1 MRHHC
6 LYDLQSCYLCLRRR
20 NKSHQPL
27 ILSFLLPFLWLWM
40 VCVESGPCASGTTL
54 CFICTAMLDTGTRIP
69 MLSVK
74 NPSLLSPPPPPVLN
88 FYFKMPSG
96 PSLCKCILQGTAL
109 CISCSSIRANQQRKK
124 GRTNIQLKP
133 SLVDSV
139 KAKSSSV
146 RNYVS
151 LKHWRKKIDR
161 FDP

>member
-1 MRHHC
+1 MYNLLFPLMHHHC
-6 LYDLQSCYLCLRRR
+6 LYNLRSCYLCLRSLFLLRK

-27 ILSFLLPFLWLWM
+27 ILSFLLSFLWLWM
-40 VCVESGPCASGTTL
+40 VCMESGPCASGITL
-54 CFICTAMLDTGTRIP
+54 CFICTAMLDTGTVIP

-74 NPSLLSPPPPPVLN
+74 NPSLLSPPPPVLN

-109 CISCSSIRANQQRKK
+109 CVSWSSTRANRQRKK

-139 KAKSSSV
+139 KAKCSSI
-146 RNYVS
+146 RN
-151 LKHWRKKIDR
+151 
-161 FDP
+161 

>member
-6 LYDLQSCYLCLRRR
+6 LYDLQSCYLCLRRK

-74 NPSLLSPPPPPVLN
+74 NPSLLSPPPPVLN

-109 CISCSSIRANQQRKK
+109 CISCSSICANQQRKK